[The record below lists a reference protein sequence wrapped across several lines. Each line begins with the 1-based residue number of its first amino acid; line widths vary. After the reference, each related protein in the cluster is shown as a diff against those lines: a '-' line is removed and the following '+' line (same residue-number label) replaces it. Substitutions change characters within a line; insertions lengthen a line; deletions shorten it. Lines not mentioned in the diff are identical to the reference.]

1 MGQMPAIV
9 VRLLLVGSLAVGS
22 LEAAE
27 DLRVVMVDGAEGR
40 ETARAVAPA
49 RLWDG
54 LDSAELKLRSG
65 HVLVVDRFGNEVYAK
80 GADQPVPI
88 ASITKLM
95 TAMVVLDSGLPMDE
109 PVSVTREDRD
119 LLKLTGSR
127 LGFGASLARGE
138 MVRIALMA
146 SENRAASALART
158 YPGGKEAFVRA
169 MNAKAKELGM
179 HRSRFTDPTGLDAGN
194 RASARDLV
202 RMVRAAYRYP
212 LIREATTT
220 ERALVHPYPDRG
232 PLRYGNT
239 NRLLRN
245 EHWRIEL
252 SKTGYINEAGRC
264 LVMHAAVAD
273 QPLVIVLLDS
283 FGKLTPFGD
292 SNRLRHWIEAGL
304 TGERS

>member
-1 MGQMPAIV
+1 MPAIV
-9 VRLLLVGSLAVGS
+9 FRFLLAGLLTAGPAG
-22 LEAAE
+22 AAE
-27 DLRVVMVDGAEGR
+27 DVKVAMVDGAGK
-40 ETARAVAPA
+40 TAARATTPA

-54 LDSAELKLRSG
+54 LDAAALRLRSA
-65 HVLVVDRFGNEVYAK
+65 HALVVDRFGNEVYAK
-80 GADQPVPI
+80 GEDEPVPI

-95 TAMVVLDSGLPMDE
+95 TAMVILDSGLPLDE
-109 PVSVTREDRD
+109 PVAVTRADRD

-127 LGFGASLARGE
+127 LGFGATLTREE

-146 SENRAASALART
+146 SENRAASALGRT

-179 HRSRFTDPTGLDAGN
+179 HHSHFADPTGLDAGN

-202 RMVRAAYRYP
+202 KMVRAAYRYP
-212 LIREATTT
+212 LIQEATTT
-220 ERALVHPYPDRG
+220 ERALVHPYSNRG

-245 EHWRIEL
+245 EHWQIEL
-252 SKTGYINEAGRC
+252 SKTGYIRESGRC
-264 LVMHAAVAD
+264 LVMQAD
-273 QPLVIVLLDS
+273 IAEQPLVIVFLDS

-292 SNRLRHWIEAGL
+292 SNRLREWIEDGL
-304 TGERS
+304 ERG